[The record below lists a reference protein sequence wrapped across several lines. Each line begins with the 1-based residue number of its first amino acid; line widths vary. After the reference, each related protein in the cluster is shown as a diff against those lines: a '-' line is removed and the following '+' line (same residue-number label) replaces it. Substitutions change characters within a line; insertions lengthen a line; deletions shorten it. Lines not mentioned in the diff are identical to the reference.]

1 MKDALPRI
9 SPHFQ
14 QPLGWL
20 QGPDHPLQLIIM
32 HLVLPSSLLMN
43 PDVDYLSTTT
53 SSSSPPS
60 TGEHQG
66 YLTQGGRAPLGRSL
80 LHEVSA

>member
-14 QPLGWL
+14 KPLGWL

-53 SSSSPPS
+53 SSSTWGEITLVLPS
-60 TGEHQG
+60 AGWAG
-66 YLTQGGRAPLGRSL
+66 
-80 LHEVSA
+80 